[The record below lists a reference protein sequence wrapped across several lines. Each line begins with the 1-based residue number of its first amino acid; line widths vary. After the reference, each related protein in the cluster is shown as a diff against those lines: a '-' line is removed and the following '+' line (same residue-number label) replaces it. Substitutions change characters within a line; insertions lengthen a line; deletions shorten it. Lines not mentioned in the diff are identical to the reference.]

1 MTDIGCGRLAAAL
14 KTCRNLRY
22 VYLYTTGELPRECA
36 LASATAG
43 GAPPH
48 QLLLRRVAG
57 FKAAQKV
64 TDDAK
69 RHLKEQLPL
78 HATAAFDH
86 RLSRYLKKP

>member
-1 MTDIGCGRLAAAL
+1 MLTSSRW
-14 KTCRNLRY
+14 R
-22 VYLYTTGELPRECA
+22 
-36 LASATAG
+36 
-43 GAPPH
+43 
-48 QLLLRRVAG
+48 AG